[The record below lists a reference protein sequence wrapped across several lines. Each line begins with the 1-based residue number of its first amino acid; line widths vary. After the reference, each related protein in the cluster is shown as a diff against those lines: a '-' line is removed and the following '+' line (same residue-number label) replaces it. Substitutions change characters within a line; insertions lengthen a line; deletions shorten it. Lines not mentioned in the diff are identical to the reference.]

1 MAAPNVINSTTVLG
15 KRAYAILAT
24 SMANVITNG
33 STSGN
38 LIKVSEV
45 SISNITAAQI
55 TANVAIG
62 RGSTLY
68 YLAGTIA
75 VPANSTLTI
84 TSRDTAFYL
93 EEGDYLQANTS
104 SASAGHMSVS
114 HEVTY

>member
-1 MAAPNVINSTTVLG
+1 MAAPNIINSTTVLG
-15 KRAYAILAT
+15 KRAYLILST
-24 SMANVITNG
+24 SMANVITNS

-55 TANVAIG
+55 TTNVAVG

-68 YLAGTIA
+68 YLAGTMAI
-75 VPANSTLTI
+75 PANSTLTI

-104 SASAGHMSVS
+104 SANAGHMSVS
-114 HEVTY
+114 HEVTS